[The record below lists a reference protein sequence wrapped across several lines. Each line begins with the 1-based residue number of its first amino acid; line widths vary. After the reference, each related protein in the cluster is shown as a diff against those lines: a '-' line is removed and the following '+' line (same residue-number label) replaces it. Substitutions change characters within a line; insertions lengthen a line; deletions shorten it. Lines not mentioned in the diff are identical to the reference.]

1 MLGSSKVVYLDGQN
15 LTLPLIQDILE
26 NRKRIDLSKQTWRLV
41 ERSREAISN
50 MMLDPTKA
58 VYGITTGFGSFA
70 NVSISPENRKR
81 LQLNL
86 IRSHSIGVGD
96 PIPLDIVRR
105 MIILRIN
112 TLAKGRSG
120 IHPENLRKFIC
131 AFNADFLPLIP
142 EQGTVGASGDLA
154 PLSHLALGMLG
165 EGLAW
170 DHDTQKYVPSEQVL
184 AKLGLDKL

>member
-1 MLGSSKVVYLDGQN
+1 MM
-15 LTLPLIQDILE
+15 QD
-26 NRKRIDLSKQTWRLV
+26 
-41 ERSREAISN
+41 
-50 MMLDPTKA
+50 PCKA

-70 NVSISPENRKR
+70 NVAISHENRKR

-86 IRSHSIGVGD
+86 IRSHAIGVGA
-96 PIPLDIVRR
+96 PVTLDIVRR
-105 MIILRIN
+105 MIVLRVN

-120 IHPENLRKFIC
+120 IHPENLRKFIA
-131 AFNADFLPLIP
+131 AFNADFLPYIP

-170 DHDTQKYVPSEQVL
+170 DREKKEWAAAEGVL
-184 AKLGLDKL
+184 SKLGLTRL